1 MSWAEL
7 EREVELLSRFLA
19 RVPLELEPGDRLG
32 VLGRN
37 SAEYL
42 KVSRHVWP
50 LWNCSRSF
58 FFVLYC

>member
-7 EREVELLSRFLA
+7 EREVGLLARFLA
-19 RVPLELEPGDRLG
+19 HVPALEPGDRLG

-42 KVSRHVWP
+42 KVTLR
-50 LWNCSRSF
+50 
-58 FFVLYC
+58 